1 MGQVAVASADDC
13 AVQQPQFGAIF
24 TVRRKMGAPP
34 VPKVRQPNQLSR
46 LFLFLLQISKSANAI
61 FGHWPSL
68 EAVQSRF
75 PGCCESLRSFDC
87 GDGVCLSVS
96 HFHDGIADCADGS
109 DEYCFPEQI
118 SCGTFCADFVH
129 LGECLQNPNCTQRV
143 GRLSPAPPSPLC
155 PLLKRR
161 LCGFANTVSCRG
173 YGECIFEKW
182 LKDGKRDCMDGSDED
197 ENYASLFFNTASVP
211 LDQRRTIHTPF
222 AALST
227 LPPLPTLPPPFPPP
241 LPPSSPPPTL
251 PPPFP
256 PPPPP
261 LYPPSSPSPSP
272 PPPPFPPSLPSAPPL
287 ASPLLPPSPPYLS
300 SNLGPYFAL
309 TLPPPFISAPFA
321 ISSPTTQSLLWASIS
336 EKDNQNG
343 GRSSSTDMPLDHFGA
358 EFARSLKP
366 SPSGIDGVSPSF
378 RSNASPSPTAP
389 QFEAVFGGEKSME
402 RQWIIFPNWPISTT
416 PKSILA
422 NEWSK
427 GMEEEQWKDQRNW
440 KEDKGTGRDQQVE
453 GVQPEHK
460 QLWALPFHR
469 PEKVTNI
476 GTTGPTDAES
486 TATTAEVWEPE
497 GRIVGVGTKAEGA
510 VGGEK
515 FGGEETTAKANDKEM
530 GEGGGPSGGEAAGG
544 TAPEATWE
552 TAQRRT
558 TTAPPRATTAPQ
570 AQSLP
575 PPPPS
580 LASPSSSLS
589 LASLTSSFPSSS
601 SSSSTPVAVH
611 RWAFPVSSHAIENA
625 VEKFGGLSC
634 TERINQ
640 MASEFKNVS
649 VRCACPPGQFRTS
662 DGSCVFSTV
671 STFSAKIGS
680 LCGHS
685 FADFSLSSQPS
696 LQEQLIILKLIDSLP
711 DQSFC
716 VRNFLN
722 DGQFVVNSVCADECV
737 TEKLEEATKKHGNL
751 PEVKVKVSELTDG
764 ACQQSDLNNC
774 DKKAQCLPE
783 GLRFRC
789 QCLPGTKDTSPEGQ
803 GHRCEGTVLLQTC
816 TKLLGVC
823 LIVWLLMLLLLCFL
837 LPIFSLL
844 CLKYCFKTD
853 PFVLRNRFRHFL
865 MNLLNKLKGRKEPKI
880 VPIIRTSQSEGEQ
893 MRRESV
899 KPTWGD
905 EAITLKIP
913 SMNNGLRQATIHSP
927 YRLMPSDSEEYL
939 IVQEEEGE
947 EQKGK
952 ETVRE
957 KGVDERAEAEKRLAG
972 KQTVRHQ
979 TEQSSKSTM
988 QSSTETGM
996 IIMPEAK
1003 LGSLPSPDA
1012 MTTKSEEVVEETTE
1026 VEVHEEG
1033 ERVEEEEKQ
1042 RTEREAPDERE
1053 EERPKSAASRT
1064 GTPTIWDQYKILGD
1078 QFAKY
1083 GSLEIEKRK
1092 ESVTESLEEL
1102 LQKQEEAK
1110 DGEERVKHAIAGR
1123 ETAERR
1129 GQEGIVEER
1138 GRIEEMEQY
1147 RETDK
1152 EQQKKGELGKKQERH
1167 GMKWGEFE
1175 EEEREE
1181 REEKEGEKKEKEG
1194 EKKEKEGEEEEEKEE
1209 QRGEEKEAGRSI
1221 PADTLREGAL
1231 SIGFVMPSQVG
1242 AQRKVLTRAADQS
1255 HAAPPFPPIKRRVFG
1270 NERLFEKK
1278 PAEPKQTFVKKPI
1291 RGTDFV
1297 VVKGRAEEGKKVRES
1312 TRSMMGQRKR
1322 DAFVRGQLR
1331 DAQTEE
1337 TKREFQEER
1346 PRKREAQEEG
1356 VRKRESEEER
1366 KRESQEE
1373 RARKREC
1380 RVSTLP
1386 VAWRKGGQ
1394 SPMEQR
1400 LAAVRKITTKS
1411 PKRVP
1416 SPTIFDPDLPSTSQ
1430 SAQFWEKSLRRPFTP
1445 ADGLSLEE
1453 YAKKRTDHFQ
1463 RDEQSLRLMEMEE
1476 RVHSG
1481 CITDRKPWNISPIPD
1496 ADLPAPPLREMS
1508 DLSEGNLA
1516 RTMGRLE
1523 ERVHLGCITWRKP
1536 WNSSPQKTEG
1546 RSEIGR
1552 IGGEEGKESPK
1563 RHRNGRTVR
1572 IREDDERRRER
1583 TASGGTKSEAKED
1596 SRSRKWLEYD

>member
-1 MGQVAVASADDC
+1 MMSSGAGRKSTGRWAKWPWHRRTIVPCSSRSL
-13 AVQQPQFGAIF
+13 AIF
-24 TVRRKMGAPP
+24 HCHRRKMGAPP

-46 LFLFLLQISKSANAI
+46 LFLFLLQISKFTSAI
-61 FGHWPSL
+61 LGHWPSL

-75 PGCCESLRSFDC
+75 PGCCENLRSFDC

-109 DEYCFPEQI
+109 DEYCFAEQI

-143 GRLSPAPPSPLC
+143 GPPSPAPPSPLC
-155 PLLKRR
+155 PLLKFTGRR

-197 ENYASLFFNTASVP
+197 ENYASLFNIASVP
-211 LDQRRTIHTPF
+211 LDQRRTVHPPF
-222 AALST
+222 AAPHSPSPPFLP
-227 LPPLPTLPPPFPPP
+227 PPLPPFFPPPFPPP
-241 LPPSSPPPTL
+241 LPSLL
-251 PPPFP
+251 PPP

-261 LYPPSSPSPSP
+261 LRPSTPS
-272 PPPPFPPSLPSAPPL
+272 
-287 ASPLLPPSPPYLS
+287 LS
-300 SNLGPYFAL
+300 SNLSPNFAL
-309 TLPPPFISAPFA
+309 TLPPLFVSVPFA
-321 ISSPTTQSLLWASIS
+321 ISSPTTQSLLWASIN
-336 EKDNQNG
+336 EKENQNG
-343 GRSSSTDMPLDHFGA
+343 GRSSSTAYANLALGFGA
-358 EFARSLKP
+358 EFARSLMP
-366 SPSGIDGVSPSF
+366 SPPVVGGVSPSF
-378 RSNASPSPTAP
+378 RSTASPSPTSP

-416 PKSILA
+416 PKSIFA

-427 GMEEEQWKDQRNW
+427 ETEEEQWKGQRNW

-453 GVQPEHK
+453 GVQPEQK
-460 QLWALPFHR
+460 QFWPLPFHR

-515 FGGEETTAKANDKEM
+515 FGGEETTAKAKDMEI
-530 GEGGGPSGGEAAGG
+530 GEGKGPSGGEEAGG
-544 TAPEATWE
+544 TAPEATRE
-552 TAQRRT
+552 TAERRT
-558 TTAPPRATTAPQ
+558 TTATPRATTAPQ

-580 LASPSSSLS
+580 LASPSSLSSSPSSS
-589 LASLTSSFPSSS
+589 LASSSPYSS
-601 SSSSTPVAVH
+601 SSSSTPVSVH
-611 RWAFPVSSHAIENA
+611 RWAFPVPSHAIENA
-625 VEKFGGLSC
+625 AEKFGGLSC
-634 TERINQ
+634 TERINR

-649 VRCACPPGQFRTS
+649 VRCDCPPGQFRTS

-685 FADFSLSSQPS
+685 FADFSPSSLPS

-716 VRNFLN
+716 VRNILK
-722 DGQFVVNSVCADECV
+722 DGQIVVNSVCADECA
-737 TEKLEEATKKHGNL
+737 TEKLEEATKTHGNL
-751 PEVKVKVSELTDG
+751 PEMKVKVSELTDG
-764 ACQQSDLNNC
+764 ACQRTDLNNC

-803 GHRCEGTVLLQTC
+803 SHRCEGTVLLQTC

-844 CLKYCFKTD
+844 CLKYCFKID
-853 PFVLRNRFRHFL
+853 PFVLRNRLRHFL
-865 MNLLNKLKGRKEPKI
+865 MNLLNKLKGRSEPKI

-899 KPTWGD
+899 KPTGGD
-905 EAITLKIP
+905 ETITLKVP
-913 SMNNGLRQATIHSP
+913 SMSNGLRQATIHSP

-957 KGVDERAEAEKRLAG
+957 KGVDERADAEKRLAG
-972 KQTVRHQ
+972 KQTVLHPM
-979 TEQSSKSTM
+979 EQSSKSTM

-1003 LGSLPSPDA
+1003 LGSLPSADA
-1012 MTTKSEEVVEETTE
+1012 MTTKSEEAVEETTE

-1033 ERVEEEEKQ
+1033 EGVEEAEKQ
-1042 RTEREAPDERE
+1042 RTDREAPDERE

-1083 GSLEIEKRK
+1083 GSLDIEKRK

-1110 DGEERVKHAIAGR
+1110 DSEERVKHAIAGR

-1138 GRIEEMEQY
+1138 GRVEEMEQY

-1152 EQQKKGELGKKQERH
+1152 EKQKKEELGKKLERH

-1181 REEKEGEKKEKEG
+1181 RKEKEG
-1194 EKKEKEGEEEEEKEE
+1194 EKKEKEGEEEEKEE
-1209 QRGEEKEAGRSI
+1209 ERGEEKEAGRSI

-1255 HAAPPFPPIKRRVFG
+1255 HAAPPFAPIKRRAFG
-1270 NERLFEKK
+1270 NERLFE
-1278 PAEPKQTFVKKPI
+1278 KQTFVKKPI

-1297 VVKGRAEEGKKVRES
+1297 VVKGRAEEAKEMRENA
-1312 TRSMMGQRKR
+1312 RSMMGQRRR
-1322 DAFVRGQLR
+1322 DAFVRGQQR
-1331 DAQTEE
+1331 DVQMEE
-1337 TKREFQEER
+1337 TER
-1346 PRKREAQEEG
+1346 MKESQEEG
-1356 VRKRESEEER
+1356 VRNKESEEERERKRESHEEGVR

-1386 VAWRKGGQ
+1386 MAFRMGGQ
-1394 SPMEQR
+1394 SPMAQR
-1400 LAAVRKITTKS
+1400 LATVRKITTKS

-1416 SPTIFDPDLPSTSQ
+1416 SPTFFDPDLPSTSQ
-1430 SAQFWEKSLRRPFTP
+1430 SVQFWEKSLRRPFTP
-1445 ADGLSLEE
+1445 AEGLPLEE

-1463 RDEQSLRLMEMEE
+1463 RDGQSLRLMEMEE

-1496 ADLPAPPLREMS
+1496 PDLTAPPLREMS
-1508 DLSEGNLA
+1508 DLSEGSLA
-1516 RTMGRLE
+1516 RTMERLE

-1536 WNSSPQKTEG
+1536 WNSSPHKKKR

-1563 RHRNGRTVR
+1563 RHRKGRTVR

-1583 TASGGTKSEAKED
+1583 TESEAKEEN
-1596 SRSRKWLEYD
+1596 RSRKWLEYD